1 MCTCVQAPLEK
12 MLGAWCRFLSHSTK
26 QRQAM
31 PQAALLLNWN
41 TGAREQR
48 LTASGMAGF
57 AVGGPVLAP
66 VLLKSGSLGCTV
78 SRQQAA
84 SAGGACLPAAS
95 LRQSPVR
102 RRGGGCARGT
112 AWLAEE
118 ATGSRFTWCLQ
129 K

>member
-1 MCTCVQAPLEK
+1 
-12 MLGAWCRFLSHSTK
+12 
-26 QRQAM
+26 M

-41 TGAREQR
+41 TGAHEQR
-48 LTASGMAGF
+48 PTAGMAGF
-57 AVGGPVLAP
+57 AVGGPALAP

-78 SRQQAA
+78 SPQQAA

-102 RRGGGCARGT
+102 RRGGGCTRGT

-118 ATGSRFTWCLQ
+118 ATGADSHGAFRNDEFLAARGHDAL